1 MNKQGDE
8 NILSGKHVDPERRI
22 QDLDLDQDLGL
33 GLSPIVVLVVE
44 KGVVEVVLLDGPVII
59 QEYQFCKFQ
68 VNLYFTRQ
76 LNARD

>member
-8 NILSGKHVDPERRI
+8 NTLGGKHVDPEMRI

-44 KGVVEVVLLDGPVII
+44 KGVVEVVFLDGPVII
-59 QEYQFCKFQ
+59 RKYQFCKFQ

>member
-8 NILSGKHVDPERRI
+8 NILGGKHVDPERRI